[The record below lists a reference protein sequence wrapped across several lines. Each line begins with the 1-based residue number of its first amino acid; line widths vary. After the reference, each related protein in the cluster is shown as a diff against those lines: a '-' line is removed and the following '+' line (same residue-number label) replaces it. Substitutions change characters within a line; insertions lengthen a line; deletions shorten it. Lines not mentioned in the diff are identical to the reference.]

1 MTAMVFRRP
10 GRTELPLVAAIL
22 ALTVVA
28 WELTADRMAGMDA
41 GPGTEL
47 GSIGWF
53 ALTWL
58 LMMAA
63 MMLPALT
70 PMVAAYK
77 RRGGSPAAT
86 AAFVAGYLAAWV
98 VTGFVAYAAIQTLR
112 TAGLGFLSWNT
123 AGRFVGAAV
132 IAGAGLYQLTKPK
145 RAFLRRCCERTTF
158 VDEHFR
164 PGAPGALR
172 MGIEHGRDCVG
183 ASCALMAALFALGA
197 MSLTWM
203 ALVAVLIAAERL
215 LPRATRLVVALV
227 FVVLAAG
234 VALIPARMPALTVPG
249 TTSPSHMNM
258 R

>member
-1 MTAMVFRRP
+1 MTAMVLRRL

-22 ALTVVA
+22 ALTAVA
-28 WELTADRMAGMDA
+28 WELTAHRMAGMDA
-41 GPGTEL
+41 GPRTEL
-47 GSIGWF
+47 GGIGWF

-70 PMVAAYK
+70 PMVAAYH
-77 RRGGSPAAT
+77 RRTGSPAAS

-98 VTGFVAYAAIQTLR
+98 ATGFVAYVAIETVR
-112 TAGLGFLSWNT
+112 AAGLGLLSWNT
-123 AGRFVGAAV
+123 AGRFLGATV
-132 IAGAGLYQLTKPK
+132 IAGAGVYQLTKPK
-145 RAFLRRCCERTTF
+145 RAFLRRCCERSTF

-164 PGAPGALR
+164 PRAPGALR

-183 ASCALMAALFALGA
+183 ASWALMAALFALGV

-215 LPRATRLVVALV
+215 LPRATRMTVALV
-227 FVVLAAG
+227 FVALAAG
-234 VALIPARMPALTVPG
+234 VALIPARMPGLTVPG